1 MIHLRNGT
9 QVPKSVANDVYG
21 KLLFLNGDL
30 EGQEPDPEVTPY
42 RLVVFAEFAMFCRN
56 PQHKLVD
63 TIVQML
69 KEGELLEQDG
79 SLREEVKN
87 VVLSAITG
95 ENQLEFA
102 LVPPAV
108 HPIAA

>member
-9 QVPKSVANDVYG
+9 QVSEDVAKDVYG
-21 KLLFLNGDL
+21 KLLFLNGEL
-30 EGQEPDPEVTPY
+30 EGQEPDPEVAPY
-42 RLVVFAEFAMFCRN
+42 RLVVFAEFAMFCRD
-56 PQHKLVD
+56 PQHKLAD
-63 TIVQML
+63 TIIQML

-87 VVLSAITG
+87 VVLSATTG
-95 ENQLEFA
+95 DNQLDFR

-108 HPIAA
+108 HPVAA